1 MDWTLLGW
9 ALGGVLAT
17 PLLGGVEEEEGEE
30 EGDLAVVMPMAIPRD
45 RLDMT
50 LLNQRALNLF
60 RALSTDGS
68 RVFSIVR
75 YYVEEPA

>member
-1 MDWTLLGW
+1 
-9 ALGGVLAT
+9 
-17 PLLGGVEEEEGEE
+17 
-30 EGDLAVVMPMAIPRD
+30 MPMAIPRD

-68 RVFSIVR
+68 LVFSIVR